1 MKKILFFL
9 LMVLLISGCAG
20 KRHYSSSLMDY
31 LYPNSQ
37 QKVYPSMPVLDLP
50 IKVGIAFVPNHEAKG
65 SDGFASIFFTGK
77 DRPDNIPISEKE
89 RMELLDIVAQE
100 FKQQEFISSIELIP
114 SDYLSP
120 YGGFDNLE
128 QVRTMYGLDVIA
140 LISYDQVQNIDEGF
154 MSLSYW
160 TIIGA
165 YIVKGEKNSTNT
177 LMDAAVFHI
186 PSKSLLFRAPGTSF
200 VKGSATPINL
210 DEQLRKDAA
219 EGLQLA
225 TGKMIENLK
234 IQLELFQEKVKEQPE
249 RYKVTYRSGF
259 LSGGAVHPGLSIFI
273 ALIGIAAGFSGW
285 RRKK

>member
-9 LMVLLISGCAG
+9 VVVLLMSGCAG

-37 QKVYPSMPVLDLP
+37 QEMTPSLPVLNLP
-50 IKVGIAFVPNHEAKG
+50 LKVGIAFVPNHEAKG
-65 SDGFASIFFTGK
+65 SSGFWSWSGSK
-77 DRPDNIPISEKE
+77 RPDNIPISERE

-120 YGGFDNLE
+120 YGGFDNLG

-154 MSLSYW
+154 MSLTYW

-165 YIVKGEKNSTNT
+165 YIVQGEKNSTNT

-186 PSKSLLFRAPGTSF
+186 PSKSLLFRAPGTSL
-200 VKGSATPINL
+200 VKGRSTPVNL

-225 TGKMIENLK
+225 TGKMI
-234 IQLELFQEKVKEQPE
+234 
-249 RYKVTYRSGF
+249 
-259 LSGGAVHPGLSIFI
+259 
-273 ALIGIAAGFSGW
+273 
-285 RRKK
+285 

>member
-9 LMVLLISGCAG
+9 LTVLLISGCAG

-37 QKVYPSMPVLDLP
+37 QEVYPSMPVLDLP
-50 IKVGIAFVPNHEAKG
+50 LKVGIAFVPNHEEKG
-65 SDGFASIFFTGK
+65 SAGFWSFSGSK
-77 DRPDNIPISEKE
+77 HPDNIPISEKE

-100 FKQQEFISSIELIP
+100 FKEQEFIDIIELIP

-120 YGGFDNLE
+120 YGGFDNLG

-154 MSLSYW
+154 MSLTYW

-200 VKGSATPINL
+200 VKGSATPVNL

-219 EGLQLA
+219 EGLHLA

-234 IQLELFQEKVKEQPE
+234 IQLELFQKKVEEQPE
-249 RYKVTYRSGF
+249 RYKVTYQSKSSRGSGSIHF
-259 LSGGAVHPGLSIFI
+259 GLSMFFV
-273 ALIGIAAGFSGW
+273 LIGIAAGFSGW
-285 RRKK
+285 RRRK